1 MSFTIHL
8 PDTSY
13 FFMPDWSIIV
23 ITLLFSAFSA
33 GTEIAFLSSNKLRI
47 ELDRSQGSFSA
58 RILWNFVKSPSRFI
72 ATMLIANNI
81 ALVIYGIIMSEHL
94 MTREWLRLHLPDQLH
109 GNGMLL
115 VIQTL
120 LSTLIILVAAEFI
133 PKAVFRINPNAILS
147 LLAIPIRLLYYLL
160 SPIVWIIINLSR
172 FFMRLLFRIDFIE
185 ERPVFGRVDLD
196 LYIRE
201 LTSKNNQVEEMDTE
215 IRIFQ
220 NALDFKEVKVRE
232 CMIPRNE
239 IIAIEV
245 GQSVNDLLKLFV
257 ETKLSKILVYRDNID
272 NIIGFVHSSEMFKQ
286 PEDITHMLLPVTIVP
301 EVLSANEV
309 LKQFTDMHRSVAV
322 IVDEYGG
329 TAGMVTIED
338 LIEEIFGEIHDEH
351 DLPDETEK
359 KIGENEYLF
368 SGRLEINYLNKKYD
382 LNIPEHEDYETLG
395 GFIFQH
401 HENIPETNEEIVIPP
416 YTIVIQ
422 KVKHNRIEQVRM
434 KVNVEA

>member
-1 MSFTIHL
+1 MSDWTI
-8 PDTSY
+8 
-13 FFMPDWSIIV
+13 II
-23 ITLLFSAFSA
+23 ITLIFSAFSS

-58 RILWNFVKSPSRFI
+58 NILWKFVKSPSRFI
-72 ATMLIANNI
+72 ATMLITNNI
-81 ALVIYGIIMSEHL
+81 ALVIYGIIMAEHIL
-94 MTREWLRLHLPDQLH
+94 TREWLRDHLPYQLH
-109 GNGMLL
+109 GYGMLL
-115 VIQTL
+115 IIQTF

-133 PKAVFRINPNAILS
+133 PKALFRINPNAILS
-147 LLAIPIRLLYYLL
+147 FLALPVQLLYYLL
-160 SPIVWIIINLSR
+160 SPIVWVVISISR
-172 FFMRLLFRIDFIE
+172 FFMRTIFRIDFVE

-196 LYIRE
+196 FYIKE
-201 LTSKNNQVEEMDTE
+201 LSTKNNQAEEMETD

-239 IIAIEV
+239 IVAIEV
-245 GQSVNDLLKLFV
+245 GQSVSDLLKLFV

-309 LKQFTDMHRSVAV
+309 LKQFTNMHRSVAV
-322 IVDEYGG
+322 VVDEFGG

-338 LIEEIFGEIHDEH
+338 VIEEIFGEIHDEH
-351 DLPDETEK
+351 DAPDETEK

-368 SGRLEINYLNKKYD
+368 SGRLEIDYLNKKYG
-382 LNIPEHEDYETLG
+382 LNFPEHEEFETLG
-395 GFIFQH
+395 GFIFHH
-401 HENIPETNEEIVIPP
+401 HENIPETNEEVIIPP
-416 YTIVIQ
+416 FTIIVL
-422 KVKHNRIEQVRM
+422 KVKHNRIEQVRL
-434 KVNVEA
+434 KVNEE

>member
-1 MSFTIHL
+1 MS
-8 PDTSY
+8 
-13 FFMPDWSIIV
+13 DWSIIL
-23 ITLLFSAFSA
+23 ITLLFSAFSS
-33 GTEIAFLSSNKLRI
+33 GTEIAFLSANKLRI

-72 ATMLIANNI
+72 ASMLIANNI
-81 ALVIYGIIMSEHL
+81 ALVIYGIVMSEHL
-94 MTREWLRLHLPDQLH
+94 MTREWLRTQLPNQLH

-115 VIQTL
+115 VIQTF
-120 LSTLIILVAAEFI
+120 LSTIIILVAAEFI
-133 PKAVFRINPNAILS
+133 PKAVFRINPNATLS
-147 LLAIPIRLLYYLL
+147 LLAIPIRMLYYLL

-172 FFMRLLFRIDFIE
+172 FFMRVLFRIDFHE

-239 IIAIEV
+239 IVSIDVDQPVSE
-245 GQSVNDLLKLFV
+245 LLRLFV
-257 ETKLSKILVYRDNID
+257 ETKLSKILVYRNNID
-272 NIIGFVHSSEMFKQ
+272 NIIGFVHSSEMFNH
-286 PEDITHMLLPVTIVP
+286 PADITHMLLPVTIVP
-301 EVLSANEV
+301 EVMSANEV
-309 LKQFTDMHRSVAV
+309 LKQFTNMHRSVAV

-338 LIEEIFGEIHDEH
+338 VIEEIFGEIHDEH
-351 DLPDETEK
+351 DVPEETEK
-359 KIGENEYLF
+359 KIGEGEYIF

-395 GFIFQH
+395 GFIFQN
-401 HENIPETNEEIVIPP
+401 HESIPETNEEVIIPP
-416 YTIVIQ
+416 FTIVVQ
-422 KVKHNRIEQVRM
+422 KVKHNRIEQVKL
-434 KVNVEA
+434 KVNNE

>member
-1 MSFTIHL
+1 MS
-8 PDTSY
+8 
-13 FFMPDWSIIV
+13 DWSIIL
-23 ITLLFSAFSA
+23 ITLLFSAFSS
-33 GTEIAFLSSNKLRI
+33 GTEIAFLSANKLRI

-72 ATMLIANNI
+72 ASMLITNNI
-81 ALVIYGIIMSEHL
+81 ALVIYGIVMSEHL
-94 MTREWLRLHLPDQLH
+94 MTREWLRMQLPNQFH
-109 GNGMLL
+109 GDGMLL
-115 VIQTL
+115 VIQTF
-120 LSTLIILVAAEFI
+120 LSTIIILVAAEFI
-133 PKAVFRINPNAILS
+133 PKAVFRINPNATLS
-147 LLAIPIRLLYYLL
+147 LLAIPIRMLYYLL

-172 FFMRLLFRIDFIE
+172 FFMRVLFKIDFYE

-239 IIAIEV
+239 IVSIDVEQPV
-245 GQSVNDLLKLFV
+245 SELLKLFV
-257 ETKLSKILVYRDNID
+257 ETKLSKILIYRNNID
-272 NIIGFVHSSEMFKQ
+272 NIIGFVHSSEMFNQ
-286 PEDITHMLLPVTIVP
+286 PADITHMLLPVTIVP
-301 EVLSANEV
+301 EVMSANEV
-309 LKQFTDMHRSVAV
+309 LKQFTNMHRSVAV

-338 LIEEIFGEIHDEH
+338 VIEEIFGEIHDEH
-351 DLPDETEK
+351 DVPEETEK
-359 KIGENEYLF
+359 KIGEGEYIF

-395 GFIFQH
+395 GFIFQN
-401 HENIPETNEEIVIPP
+401 HESIPETNEEVVIPP
-416 YTIVIQ
+416 FTIVVQ
-422 KVKHNRIEQVRM
+422 KVKHNRIEQVKL
-434 KVNVEA
+434 KVIHE